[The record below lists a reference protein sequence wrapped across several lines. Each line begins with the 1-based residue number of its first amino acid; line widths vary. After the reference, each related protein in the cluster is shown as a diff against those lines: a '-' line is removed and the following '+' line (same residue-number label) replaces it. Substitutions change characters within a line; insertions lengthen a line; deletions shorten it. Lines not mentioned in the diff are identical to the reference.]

1 MDTMKRNIALLA
13 FCQAIMMTCMSL
25 MVASAALV
33 GARLSAADPGL
44 STLPLAALFLGTM
57 LTSIPASLLM
67 RRIGRQ
73 LGFVTGNLVG
83 AAGAALAAIAITQH
97 SFVLFCLA
105 AALLGVFNGFGI
117 YYRFAAADAADDAY
131 RSRAIAYV
139 MGGGLVAAFA
149 GPNLAN
155 LTREWVEGAA
165 FAGSY
170 GALVL
175 LIALSLVALA
185 FIRIPRPGVHEG
197 HDPGRPLPAIARQ
210 PLFLVAVIGAALGY
224 GIMSLVMTATPLAMD
239 ICGLP
244 FNDTAFVV
252 QWHVFAMF
260 APSFVTGHLIRRFG
274 ESSIMLWGALLNAGC
289 VIINLTGDTLVHFW
303 TALFMLGIGWNFL
316 FVGGTSLLT
325 RTYRPEEKAKAQALN
340 DFLVFTTVTV
350 ASLSAGALQ
359 FSYGWQAV
367 NQGVLPLIGLVLLTL
382 LWIKRRPIAEA
393 ADVVAE

>member
-1 MDTMKRNIALLA
+1 MNLMKRNITLLA

-33 GARLSAADPGL
+33 GARLSTDAGL
-44 STLPLAALFLGTM
+44 STLPLAVLFLGTM

-73 LGFVTGNLVG
+73 LGFVTGNIVG
-83 AAGAALAAIAITQH
+83 AAGAALAAVAIVQH
-97 SFVLFCLA
+97 SFWLFCLA
-105 AALLGVFNGFGI
+105 AALMGVFNGFGI
-117 YYRFAAADAADDAY
+117 YYRFAAADAADEAF

-139 MGGGLVAAFA
+139 LGGGLVAAFA

-155 LTREWVEGAA
+155 WTREWIAGAT

-170 GALVL
+170 FALVV
-175 LIALSLVALA
+175 LIALSLIALV
-185 FIRIPRPGVHEG
+185 FVRIPRPVLQEG
-197 HDPGRPLPAIARQ
+197 SDPGRPLTLIAGQ

-239 ICGLP
+239 VCGLP
-244 FNDTAFVV
+244 FSDTAFVV

-274 ESSIMLWGALLNAGC
+274 ETNIMLWGALLNAGC
-289 VIINLTGDTLVHFW
+289 VVVNLTGDTLTHFW
-303 TALFMLGIGWNFL
+303 LALFMLGIGWNFL

-325 RTYRPEEKAKAQALN
+325 HTYRPEEKAKVQALN
-340 DFLVFTTVTV
+340 DFLVFTTVTI

-359 FSYGWQAV
+359 FHFGWRAV
-367 NQGVLPLIGLVLLTL
+367 NEGVLPLIGLILLTL
-382 LWIKRRPIAEA
+382 LWAKRRSA
-393 ADVVAE
+393 APRPVPAAN